1 MYKILTL
8 VRKTSGQTLWE
19 FLMVTVTNLID
30 DPNKLPDKITG
41 VIPQIEVTTIEE
53 YQTSNLIE
61 LEDKI
66 KEILL
71 TMPINNIRIIQDV
84 TYNIDILF

>member
-1 MYKILTL
+1 
-8 VRKTSGQTLWE
+8 
-19 FLMVTVTNLID
+19 MVTVTNLID